1 MAGAPQE
8 GKRDWNPSSRAGSRC
23 FRSRGGSDGGLH
35 QAGWFSLLPFPSADG
50 VSPLNTV
57 CGAQVCRKG
66 SEQHH
71 VSDMPCVQ
79 SWWI

>member
-8 GKRDWNPSSRAGSRC
+8 GKRDWTPPPGQAADASGV
-23 FRSRGGSDGGLH
+23 GGSDGGLH

-50 VSPLNTV
+50 ISPLNTV

-66 SEQHH
+66 SE
-71 VSDMPCVQ
+71 
-79 SWWI
+79 